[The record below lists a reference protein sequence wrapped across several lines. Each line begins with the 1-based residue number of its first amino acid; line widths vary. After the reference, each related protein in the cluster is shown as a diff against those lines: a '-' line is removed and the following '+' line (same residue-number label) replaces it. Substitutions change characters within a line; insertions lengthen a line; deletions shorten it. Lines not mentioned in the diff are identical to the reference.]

1 MDVNNTPY
9 TVLVADDQPDIL
21 RAAQML
27 FKSEGIKCHICERP
41 KEVLIT
47 LKKYHV
53 DLALIDL
60 NYQRD
65 TTSGAEGLALID
77 DINALNPQLPIVV
90 MTAWASVDV
99 AVDAMKRGA
108 CDFITKP
115 WDVDRL
121 LNFVKTHIAV
131 YRSLQQA
138 DTATATASQTDADTQ
153 DSKQQWVYESASMQ
167 SIHQMLSH
175 IGSSDASVLITG
187 ENGTGKTQLA
197 HHCHMLSSRSNKPFV
212 SVNMGALAENVFES
226 EIFGHEKGAFTGADS
241 QRVGRYE
248 LADGGTLFLDEI
260 ANISEKQ
267 QATLLRVLETGQ
279 FERVGS
285 SDTRRA
291 DVRIICATN
300 DALLQSVAS
309 GKFRQDLYYR
319 ICTVPI
325 HIPPLRQRQDDILPL
340 TELFIGKFCAKY
352 HKPSITLAEDAKAAL
367 LSYAWPGNV
376 RELSHT
382 MERAVLLATTE
393 TLGKDQLI
401 LMANTETPAA
411 TASGETIEL
420 GDCTLADMEYQMLDA
435 ALTKY
440 LKKPDEAAKA
450 LGISRSAF
458 YRKLT
463 KHGFDLT

>member
-1 MDVNNTPY
+1 MDANNKPY

-27 FKSEGIKCHICERP
+27 FKSEGIKCHISERP
-41 KEVLIT
+41 REVLST
-47 LKKYHV
+47 LKKHHV

-77 DINALNPQLPIVV
+77 EINALNPQLPIVV

-121 LNFVKTHIAV
+121 LNLVKTHIAV
-131 YRSLQQA
+131 YRSLQKVEATTDVDKTAQA
-138 DTATATASQTDADTQ
+138 NQPV
-153 DSKQQWVYESASMQ
+153 KQQWVYESASMQ
-167 SIHQMLSH
+167 SIQQMLSH
-175 IGSSDASVLITG
+175 VSASDASVLITG

-197 HHCHMLSSRSNKPFV
+197 QRCHDLSSRASKPFI

-260 ANISEKQ
+260 ANITEKQ

-285 SDTRRA
+285 SKTRSA

-300 DALLQSVAS
+300 DQLLQSVAS

-340 TELFIGKFCAKY
+340 TELFIENFCTKY
-352 HKPSITLAEDAKAAL
+352 NKTKIELAEDAKAAL
-367 LSYAWPGNV
+367 LSYGWPGNV

-382 MERAVLLATTE
+382 MERAVLL
-393 TLGKDQLI
+393 Q
-401 LMANTETPAA
+401 
-411 TASGETIEL
+411 
-420 GDCTLADMEYQMLDA
+420 QR
-435 ALTKY
+435 
-440 LKKPDEAAKA
+440 KA
-450 LGISRSAF
+450 
-458 YRKLT
+458 
-463 KHGFDLT
+463 